1 MEALLDG
8 DLEVGRKKTPAVEPP
23 KPEPTSIHVRGSAE
37 WVAWVLEWAEEDYRS
52 AASLIE
58 MALAEMAKSRGR
70 KEPPRR

>member
-1 MEALLDG
+1 METVLDG
-8 DLEVGRKKTPAVEPP
+8 EVEVGRKKAPVAEVP
-23 KPEPTSIHVRGSAE
+23 KEPTSIHVRGSAE

-58 MALAEMAKSRGR
+58 MALAELAKSRGR